1 MLGARILAC
10 YEILFSLDNIM
21 LDVRYLP
28 EGVASVV
35 CNKLGRMMRNGTL
48 TVFILINITRQTESA
63 FSASLSVVE
72 SYLSSF
78 LSTHARYSSIIGGR
92 V

>member
-10 YEILFSLDNIM
+10 YKMLFSLDNIM

-48 TVFILINITRQTESA
+48 TIFILIYIQD
-63 FSASLSVVE
+63 
-72 SYLSSF
+72 
-78 LSTHARYSSIIGGR
+78 G
-92 V
+92 

>member
-1 MLGARILAC
+1 
-10 YEILFSLDNIM
+10 M

-48 TVFILINITRQTESA
+48 TIFILIYTRRLNVLAITSTVLGLLSLALWLKLTCGA
-63 FSASLSVVE
+63 F
-72 SYLSSF
+72 
-78 LSTHARYSSIIGGR
+78 HAR
-92 V
+92 